1 MVYLFF
7 KRLFLCLCG
16 VVSGLCLTV
25 FLINRNVP
33 QAYADRQ
40 VQLPCTI
47 SLPMIV
53 PNTDLVAEF
62 VGEYEGDF
70 FEDGSD
76 IFVVDTAML
85 LLHNAGQRHID
96 FAKVE
101 ITIGQSVYQFEATCI
116 PAGAN
121 VWVLERNKKP
131 YPQGDIVQIQG
142 TALYGNACDV
152 TDKILVETVDM
163 GHISVT
169 NQTQEQLVN
178 ICFFYKKYIQEDNHY
193 LGGITY
199 VTTLAQ
205 LQPGQTHILSP
216 ANYAKGYS
224 KVLYITAGRKNTE
237 YCLLP

>member
-25 FLINRNVP
+25 FLIYRNAP
-33 QAYADRQ
+33 QAYAHKQ
-40 VQLPCTI
+40 PQLSCAI

-62 VGEYEGDF
+62 LGEYEGDF

-76 IFVVDTAML
+76 IFVMDTAML

-101 ITIGQSVYQFEATCI
+101 MTIGQSVYHFEATCI

-121 VWVLERNKKP
+121 VWVLERNRMP
-131 YPQGDIVQIQG
+131 CPQGDIAHIQG
-142 TALYGNACDV
+142 IALYGNAYDV
-152 TDKILVETVDM
+152 TDDILVQTLDM

-178 ICFFYKKYIQEDNHY
+178 ICFFYKKYLQEDNHY

-205 LQPGQTHILSP
+205 LQPGQTHVLSP

-224 KVLYITAGRKNTE
+224 KVLYITAGRKT
-237 YCLLP
+237 PDIAT